1 VTNTADRDEPAG
13 YAAALAELE
22 GILESL
28 DGDDVDIDR
37 LSSDVRR
44 AAELISIC
52 RDRLTATRAEVERIV
67 ADLDPDGTGSDNTG
81 SDNTGS
87 DNTGSDG

>member
-1 VTNTADRDEPAG
+1 VTDTSDQQEPAG

-22 GILESL
+22 GILDAL

-44 AAELISIC
+44 AAELIAIC

-67 ADLDPDGTGSDNTG
+67 ANLDPDGDHSD
-81 SDNTGS
+81 S
-87 DNTGSDG
+87 

>member
-1 VTNTADRDEPAG
+1 MTNTADRDEPAG

>member
-1 VTNTADRDEPAG
+1 MTNTADRDEPAG

-87 DNTGSDG
+87 DG